1 MNDSVVAEIVKNQ
14 RKLEGKRW
22 LIVLMFLVIAAVS
35 FLFDIA
41 TGPAM
46 TDTLPVGEVV
56 NVLLGKPEVDEMN
69 RLIVMD
75 LRLPIAVMALVV
87 GAALGVGG
95 AEIQTLPEQPDGQ
108 PLYAGLGGGGGF
120 GRVGGDCVRR
130 FRAA

>member
-1 MNDSVVAEIVKNQ
+1 M
-14 RKLEGKRW
+14 
-22 LIVLMFLVIAAVS
+22 MFLVIAAVS

-75 LRLPIAVMALVV
+75 LRLPIAVMAWWSARLWVS
-87 GAALGVGG
+87 AARK
-95 AEIQTLPEQPDGQ
+95 
-108 PLYAGLGGGGGF
+108 F
-120 GRVGGDCVRR
+120 KRC
-130 FRAA
+130 